1 MNVAIS
7 TYRSLHGVPLDV
19 DNEILRSIVTD
30 GINDES
36 DPYSILVRDGQ
47 INKLSKIDAFADGR
61 ATKPRH
67 YWDNLSMREFA
78 DYLTSGL
85 SSVRKGCED
94 RARVMDLDW
103 GNPFPL
109 LLGWPSGGGMTYV
122 SPGYIGSE
130 KAHLPNDVMFRD
142 INCVV
147 IPKLPAIMASRNF
160 LLKVY
165 GPFLSNSFRQSYD
178 SGLWTVLRRRSSRDG
193 ELEPNTGRTWDQ
205 FGRPIKFQERLG
217 TSPQFGAPSRHQ
229 TPVRTRP

>member
-1 MNVAIS
+1 
-7 TYRSLHGVPLDV
+7 
-19 DNEILRSIVTD
+19 
-30 GINDES
+30 
-36 DPYSILVRDGQ
+36 
-47 INKLSKIDAFADGR
+47 
-61 ATKPRH
+61 
-67 YWDNLSMREFA
+67 
-78 DYLTSGL
+78 
-85 SSVRKGCED
+85 
-94 RARVMDLDW
+94 
-103 GNPFPL
+103 
-109 LLGWPSGGGMTYV
+109 MTYV